1 MAATSLH
8 HRYLHAHDG
17 LDKTAVDNEVFT
29 RALVLKG
36 KGKEA
41 LGEDVTV
48 TFQAGQANNPNTNP
62 IVENSNKQ
70 IRNVLRR
77 VAQANRT
84 TNQNDGKQK
93 DWRSYWYGPQGVTFS
108 QMRRLALH

>member
-1 MAATSLH
+1 M
-8 HRYLHAHDG
+8 
-17 LDKTAVDNEVFT
+17 
-29 RALVLKG
+29 LKG
-36 KGKEA
+36 KGKGA

-77 VAQANRT
+77 IAQANRT

-93 DWRSYWYGPQGVTFS
+93 DWRSYWYGPQGVIFN
-108 QMRRLALH
+108 QMRRLVNERPDASLTVGKRRLTPM